1 MYINQQN
8 LTNQIIERIAY
19 LRTCELP
26 EDVVISAKR
35 CLIDYCGVV
44 LAGAKVSEKKVKQYI
59 TQVALCGTCGSTSV
73 YGLQSETDVYTA
85 ALINGI
91 NAHLI
96 ELDDGHRF
104 GMMHMGAPVISAL
117 LAFAEHRDIDGEQL
131 LRGIICA
138 YDVSIALSRHMQPGH
153 KLKGYHATGTCCTVG
168 AAVGI
173 AMLMNQD
180 EEQLRGTISAA
191 ATSAAGLLE
200 VIDDASELKPYNIG
214 RAAMDAVAAAI
225 TGASGFKGPDD
236 VVGGKRGFFA
246 ALASAEDYKKIKE
259 NCVLFNK
266 ESFAI
271 TEIYTKPYAACRH
284 CHPAIEGALKVREQL
299 LSEHVDITSENV
311 KQITV
316 QTYKLAIGGHDH
328 IMIHNVSSAKM
339 STPYASS
346 VALLTGRGGMNA
358 YNDDMLQNT
367 EVQKLMERFT
377 VILSDELNQLAPKK
391 RAAIVEVELADGQV
405 FSSRVDYP
413 LGEPENPMSD
423 QILEDKMIELA
434 LLGGKNE
441 DEIRDIINIIRDYEE
456 QANALFEKLK

>member
-1 MYINQQN
+1 MNQQS
-8 LTNQIIERIAY
+8 LTNQIIERTEY
-19 LRTCELP
+19 LRVCEIS
-26 EDVVISAKR
+26 ENVIHFAKR
-35 CLIDYCGVV
+35 CLVDYCGVV
-44 LAGAKVSEKKVKQYI
+44 LAGANVSENKVKKYFSQI
-59 TQVALCGTCGSTSV
+59 VLNGTSGNTSV
-73 YGLQSETDVYTA
+73 YGLGLKTDVYTA

-117 LAFAEHRDIDGEQL
+117 LAFAENRNLDGERL

-138 YDVSIALSRHMQPGH
+138 YDVSIALARQMQPGH

-173 AMLMNQD
+173 ALLMNQNK
-180 EEQLRGTISAA
+180 EQIRGTISAA

-214 RAAMDAVAAAI
+214 RAAMDAVAAAM
-225 TGASGFKGPDD
+225 TGFSGFKGPDD
-236 VVGGKRGFFA
+236 AIGGKRGFFA
-246 ALASAEDYKKIKE
+246 ALAPAENYEKIKE

-266 ESFAI
+266 ENYAI

-299 LSEHVDITSENV
+299 MAENV
-311 KQITV
+311 EITANNVKRITV
-316 QTYKLAIGGHDH
+316 QTYKLAIEGHNH
-328 IMIHNVSSAKM
+328 TTIHNVSSAKM
-339 STPYASS
+339 STPYAAT
-346 VALLTGRGGMNA
+346 VALLTGRGGMSA

-377 VILSDELNQLAPKK
+377 VVLSDELNQLAPKK
-391 RAAIVEVELADGQV
+391 RAAIVEVELTDGRR
-405 FSSRVDYP
+405 FNCRVDYP

-423 QILEDKMIELA
+423 QVLEDKMTELA
-434 LLGGKNE
+434 MLGGKNA
-441 DEIRDIINIIRDYEE
+441 DTIQNIIQIIRNYEE
-456 QANALFEKLK
+456 QANALFEKLQ